1 MEGGKTGKLTDA
13 KPLIAG
19 YTYNEPAAF
28 LAFDPNATSPPAP
41 TVPGTE
47 GLACGITREVL

>member
-1 MEGGKTGKLTDA
+1 M
-13 KPLIAG
+13 IAG

-28 LAFDPNATSPPAP
+28 LAFDPSATSPPAP

-47 GLACGITREVL
+47 GLACGIKREVLYVAPGETGRHIHH